1 MNPSDII
8 NQINTNHK
16 VFEDLLSCLPT
27 EQVKWKPSEDKWC
40 LLEII
45 SHLYDEERE
54 DFRAR
59 LKKIL
64 NEDHNWN
71 PIDPQGWVKSRN
83 YMEKNYADTLSDFL
97 NERKKS
103 VEWLKDL
110 KVKDWNVKA
119 VHPKF
124 GEFSAYQMLSNWL
137 AHDYLHMRQILR
149 LKYQMLEAG
158 LNPDKLNYAGG
169 W

>member
-1 MNPSDII
+1 MKTNEVINQLDSNSAVFENLFINTPSDMI
-8 NQINTNHK
+8 
-16 VFEDLLSCLPT
+16 
-27 EQVKWKPSEDKWC
+27 KWKPSEEKWC

-59 LKKIL
+59 LNKIL
-64 NEDHNWN
+64 NEDSDWD

-83 YMEKNYADTLSDFL
+83 YMEKDYAKTMKDFL
-97 NERKKS
+97 DERKKS
-103 VEWLKDL
+103 IEWLKDL

-124 GEFSAYQMLSNWL
+124 GEFAAYPMLCNWL
-137 AHDYLHMRQILR
+137 VHDYLHIRQIVK

-158 LNPDKLNYAGG
+158 LNKDELGYAGE